1 MKKRVC
7 FLLPVLFIVVVGITL
22 SIKQSV
28 NIILK
33 GTTRGVTTDASGRFT
48 FNDVP
53 DNGVLVFSYTGFVSQ
68 EISVK
73 GNTTIKC
80 IY

>member
-1 MKKRVC
+1 M
-7 FLLPVLFIVVVGITL
+7 
-22 SIKQSV
+22 

-33 GTTRGVTTDASGRFT
+33 RTTRGVTTDASGRFT

-53 DNGVLVFSYTGFVSQ
+53 DNGVLVFSYTGFISQ

-73 GNTTIKC
+73 GNTTINVFIENPC
-80 IY
+80 LLLATF